1 MKRVTAPVT
10 TIAFLSR
17 NSNMAIRF
25 GIVITFLCAISTV
38 SFANQQPE
46 EGESEER
53 ELAEGNETE
62 NRQGSTLFGGR
73 DSIAVQLED
82 DDAIPVAPGRLAA
95 LDGAISGF
103 GSWKQQLR
111 EDYGLQLA
119 MDFATLTQSV
129 SGSMTEID
137 NSWAG
142 VFRTYGSW
150 AVRNRG
156 EHNTGFIGFK
166 VEHRTAL
173 GGEIPPKLI
182 NQQIGYIGFTD
193 IVFSDDGN
201 LISELSYQQR
211 LGKNDQ
217 AAVVVGRFDP
227 NNYMDVL
234 GCCSPW
240 TTFSNLSHL
249 LNMSLSLPDA
259 SWGVGAGSWIG
270 ENEQWYVS
278 GTINDA
284 NGTIRSGLD
293 WFTGGAEFFKQVEVG
308 WSPSRERR
316 LYTKASITLW
326 HVDKRESGGL
336 PESKGVVF
344 SANKTWDDTWMG
356 FVKAGISDGK
366 ATLYDELLMVGFG
379 RVFHRTTD
387 RIGMAVAYANPP
399 DSSLSAE
406 KTLEIFYKF
415 QLAKSLQL
423 TTSYQYIKDPALNPD
438 ESSINVFGLR
448 LRFVL

>member
-1 MKRVTAPVT
+1 MNLRIGM
-10 TIAFLSR
+10 TIACFCALS
-17 NSNMAIRF
+17 A
-25 GIVITFLCAISTV
+25 TA
-38 SFANQQPE
+38 FANQEPD
-46 EGESEER
+46 EGESQGQ
-53 ELAEGNETE
+53 ELAEDNTPEK
-62 NRQGSTLFGGR
+62 RQVSTSFGGR
-73 DSIAVQLED
+73 ASIGVQLED
-82 DDAIPVAPGRLAA
+82 DDAIDVPSGRLAA
-95 LDGAISGF
+95 LDGATSGF
-103 GSWKQQLR
+103 TSWKQGLR
-111 EDYGLQLA
+111 DDHGLQLA
-119 MDFATLTQSV
+119 MDFATLSQSV
-129 SGSMTEID
+129 SGSITDID
-137 NSWAG
+137 DSWAG
-142 VFRTYGSW
+142 VFRTYGRW
-150 AVRNRG
+150 AFHNRD
-156 EHNTGFIGFK
+156 ERNTGFIGFK

-173 GGEIPPKLI
+173 GGRIPPKEI

-217 AAVVVGRFDP
+217 AAIVAGRFDP
-227 NNYMDVL
+227 NNFMDVL

-259 SWGVGAGSWIG
+259 SWGIGAGSWLG

-293 WFTGGAEFFKQVEVG
+293 WFTGGPEFFKNVEVG
-308 WSPSRERR
+308 WAPSRERR
-316 LYTKASITLW
+316 LYTKASMTLW
-326 HVDKRESGGL
+326 HVDKREDAGL
-336 PESKGVVF
+336 PASQGVVF

-387 RIGMAVAYANPP
+387 RIGMAAAYANPP

-406 KTLEIFYKF
+406 KTLELFYKF
-415 QLAKSLQL
+415 QLANSLQL
-423 TTSYQYIKDPALNPD
+423 TVSYQYIKDPAFNPE
-438 ESSINVFGLR
+438 ESSIDLIGLR